1 MRMRRLLYATSIL
14 MLQSAGLA
22 ALADRPPKADN
33 TAQNYGALDKGA
45 VTAEK
50 QKNSKEEVR
59 VLASVR
65 KSIMKDKGLSM
76 DAKNV
81 KLVYSDNGLI
91 ILRGA
96 VDSDNEKI
104 RVGELA
110 KENPGVSC
118 IQNELTVAPKS
129 H

>member
-1 MRMRRLLYATSIL
+1 
-14 MLQSAGLA
+14 
-22 ALADRPPKADN
+22 
-33 TAQNYGALDKGA
+33 
-45 VTAEK
+45 
-50 QKNSKEEVR
+50 
-59 VLASVR
+59 
-65 KSIMKDKGLSM
+65 MKDKGLSM

-110 KENPGVSC
+110 KGTQVSAAYKT
-118 IQNELTVAPKS
+118 N
-129 H
+129 